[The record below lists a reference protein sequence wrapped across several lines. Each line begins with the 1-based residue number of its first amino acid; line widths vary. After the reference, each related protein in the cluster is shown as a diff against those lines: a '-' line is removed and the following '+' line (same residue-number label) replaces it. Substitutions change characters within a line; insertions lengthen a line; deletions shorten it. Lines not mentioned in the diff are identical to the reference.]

1 MENDPTRIG
10 SRHTVGKLRVILA
23 GGAGFIGQSLASQ
36 LLAQN
41 YEVVVLTRTPRARND
56 GLREIEWDGRQPG
69 EWAKYLE
76 GAEAVVNL
84 AGKNINCPH
93 TPENLR
99 ELSGSRVNSVRAIA
113 AALENVK
120 IPPRTWVQA
129 GAIGFYGDSGSLLC
143 DESAPSGADNL
154 AEICRQWEGAFYSVA
169 APKTRKVLLRIGFV
183 LGRDGGAL
191 PVLEKLT
198 RWFLGGRV
206 GSGKQFTSWIHVA
219 DLTRMFAGAIE
230 RENWSGTF
238 NAVAPNPVTNGEF
251 VRELRRSLH
260 RPWSPPA
267 PEWAV
272 KIGSRLMK
280 SEPSLALAGCRCV
293 PKRLLEAGFR
303 FQYPSLPDA
312 LKNLY
317 E

>member
-1 MENDPTRIG
+1 
-10 SRHTVGKLRVILA
+10 
-23 GGAGFIGQSLASQ
+23 
-36 LLAQN
+36 
-41 YEVVVLTRTPRARND
+41 
-56 GLREIEWDGRQPG
+56 
-69 EWAKYLE
+69 
-76 GAEAVVNL
+76 
-84 AGKNINCPH
+84 
-93 TPENLR
+93 
-99 ELSGSRVNSVRAIA
+99 
-113 AALENVK
+113 
-120 IPPRTWVQA
+120 
-129 GAIGFYGDSGSLLC
+129 
-143 DESAPSGADNL
+143 
-154 AEICRQWEGAFYSVA
+154 
-169 APKTRKVLLRIGFV
+169 LLRIGFV